1 VSATLG
7 NDNKKSG
14 ADSEAA
20 REREIEAR
28 ANHPL
33 RTIENHRLSALRQ
46 VQLLLATRA
55 YAKPL

>member
-28 ANHPL
+28 KDHPG
-33 RTIENHRLSALRQ
+33 R
-46 VQLLLATRA
+46 
-55 YAKPL
+55 